1 MKINETTQSL
11 FTIATWI
18 TNKLIQTSTDML
30 NNFDLVWGC
39 FKRVNDQS
47 HFSPLRQSEVLMPF
61 WMTTSIQT
69 ADHLSKWVEITGNAI
84 NIFAPWPFAPNVFS
98 WKWAPDG
105 SHFFPRKSSR
115 FMLFATKKA
124 TKKLWTFCVHQP
136 RHLLTLMVTALRL
149 LAVMSNNISVVC
161 WSSIEKLKNSPNSL
175 HLLFHSIRPTV
186 FKTSLCHVYVT
197 IKLDDNPFRIY
208 DQS

>member
-18 TNKLIQTSTDML
+18 TNKLIQTSTDKL
-30 NNFDLVWGC
+30 SNVDLVWSYVTSKEPMTNQTFLHC
-39 FKRVNDQS
+39 YNQKIECHFEWPRPFRRLTTFPNDWQCCQ
-47 HFSPLRQSEVLMPF
+47 HFCTLTLCSQCIFLKMSPR
-61 WMTTSIQT
+61 W
-69 ADHLSKWVEITGNAI
+69 
-84 NIFAPWPFAPNVFS
+84 FA
-98 WKWAPDG
+98 
-105 SHFFPRKSSR
+105 FFTQKIVQIYAFLPRRKQPKNCG
-115 FMLFATKKA
+115 LFAS
-124 TKKLWTFCVHQP
+124 HQP

-161 WSSIEKLKNSPNSL
+161 RSSIEKLKNSPNSL

-208 DQS
+208 EQS